1 MKKVFMAAALA
12 AMSMSSVP
20 ALAETPDEETTAELA
35 VAHDDAKFV
44 GEAAVSNLWS
54 VRAARLAVLLARNSK
69 VEALALQELAE
80 HVHVTVGIEA
90 LAGKVG
96 VTMPTQFDPVVG
108 KLFQRL
114 ARLRGNRFDRVY
126 LHTVIEAHRFDVEN
140 LSQALA
146 SQDADVKAF
155 AEKNLPIL
163 RGHLEAAQEILRALP
178 GE

>member
-35 VAHDDAKFV
+35 VVHDDAKFV
-44 GEAAVSNLWS
+44 GEAAKSNLWS
-54 VRAARLAVLLARNSK
+54 VRAARLAVRLARNSK
-69 VEALALQELAE
+69 VEALALQELVQ
-80 HVHVTVGIEA
+80 HVHVTAEIET

-96 VTMPTQFDPVVG
+96 VTMPTQFDLVIG
-108 KLFQRL
+108 RLFQRL
-114 ARLRGNRFDRVY
+114 ASLRRNQFDRVY

-140 LSQALA
+140 LSQALT

-163 RGHLEAAQEILRALP
+163 RGHLEAAQEILRTLP